1 MIDVTQPV
9 SASFI
14 AITIGVIFLVIGVG
28 IVMVKVAKKRQNKK
42 LQEAV

>member
-14 AITIGVIFLVIGVG
+14 IATIGVIFGVIAVG
-28 IVMVKVAKKRQNKK
+28 IVMVILAKKRLDKTV
-42 LQEAV
+42 QEAV

>member
-14 AITIGVIFLVIGVG
+14 SATIAMIFGVIAVG
-28 IVMVKVAKKRQNKK
+28 IIMVILAKKRLNKTV
-42 LQEAV
+42 QETV